1 MLTPRQPCCAPVGQD
16 GRPPAGAAA
25 GAAGAEA
32 VLDPAALAGLRELDP
47 TGKNHLLERVLAAF
61 KTSTARLIPQ
71 LQEAHRHADLQGM
84 RHVAHTLKSSSASV
98 GGMKLSGICAELES
112 GIRQGQTGDQ
122 TPLVEALV
130 EEVDK
135 LLAAL
140 QRLSEGGR

>member
-1 MLTPRQPCCAPVGQD
+1 MRKRPYLSRMHCPVGSD
-16 GRPPAGAAA
+16 GQPPAG
-25 GAAGAEA
+25 GAARADL

-71 LQEAHRHADLQGM
+71 VQEAQRQGDLNGV

-98 GGMKLSGICAELES
+98 GGMKLSSICAELES
-112 GIRQGQTGDQ
+112 DVRQGQTSDLKR
-122 TPLVEALV
+122 LVDALV

-135 LLAAL
+135 LLVAL
-140 QRLSEGGR
+140 QRLSETGR